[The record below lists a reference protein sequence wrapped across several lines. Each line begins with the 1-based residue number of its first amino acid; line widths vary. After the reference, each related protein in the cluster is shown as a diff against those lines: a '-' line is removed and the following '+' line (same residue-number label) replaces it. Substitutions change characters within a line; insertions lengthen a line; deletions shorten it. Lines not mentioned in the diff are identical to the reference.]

1 MSPLRN
7 MKSVLSLIPPPI
19 SVPSFQLV
27 RLEIADHASMP
38 LLAVKLLSQYFSSQ
52 EVRDVILSQLME
64 WMSDPM
70 TSSNPF
76 VALIAATIYANEG
89 NHVEALKACHNASSL
104 EAMALSTQIY
114 LQMHRTDK
122 AEQQVKVWFEFYMVF
137 QVCFRLCQRSMMM
150 QPLLN

>member
-1 MSPLRN
+1 
-7 MKSVLSLIPPPI
+7 
-19 SVPSFQLV
+19 
-27 RLEIADHASMP
+27 MP
-38 LLAVKLLSQYFSSQ
+38 LLAVKLLCQYFSSP
-52 EVRDVILSQLME
+52 EVRDVVLSQLME

-122 AEQQVKVWFEFYMVF
+122 AEQQVKVWFEIWHGF
-137 QVCFRLCQRSMMM
+137 QDCFRPCQKSMMM
-150 QPLLN
+150 QQSLNWQLLGSMWN